1 MREGSERRLC
11 RRLESVKDGVGW
23 QEAADQRHCVAG
35 AEQAGSQGKVQGK
48 VSHKVSN
55 SSPLHVGARQVS
67 ALSSHLVTFAP
78 SSHFFR
84 VQGDFLHRIS
94 QVRNHLHKNMA
105 VLNPPNP

>member
-1 MREGSERRLC
+1 MK
-11 RRLESVKDGVGW
+11 SVKDGVGW

-35 AEQAGSQGKVQGK
+35 AEQAGSQGKGSHRVSNKVSYK
-48 VSHKVSN
+48 VSHKVSNKVSN

-84 VQGDFLHRIS
+84 VQGDFF
-94 QVRNHLHKNMA
+94 A
-105 VLNPPNP
+105 

>member
-1 MREGSERRLC
+1 MK
-11 RRLESVKDGVGW
+11 SVKDGVGW

-35 AEQAGSQGKVQGK
+35 AEQAGSQGKVSQGPQGK

-67 ALSSHLVTFAP
+67 ALSSHLVTFAT

-84 VQGDFLHRIS
+84 VQADFLHRIS

-105 VLNPPNP
+105 VLNPPDP